1 MEENLTR
8 NEVVEQLEETAELES
23 REESYDLPAEPELE
37 GGFDLKSFGIGAAV
51 IGGGALLIKY
61 GPKAVRFV
69 KNHLPKS
76 KKRKV
81 EDNLDEEFDESDYE
95 DADYK
100 EVDEEPSEVE
110 EKQKK

>member
-1 MEENLTR
+1 MEENMNR
-8 NEVVEQLEETAELES
+8 EEIVEQLEETAIEEGLEVTS
-23 REESYDLPAEPELE
+23 LPAEPELE

-76 KKRKV
+76 KKQKV
-81 EDNLDEEFDESDYE
+81 EDDLDEEFDESDYE

-100 EVDEEPSEVE
+100 EVDEEASEE
-110 EKQKK
+110 EKPKK